1 MGDGSKEP
9 YFLIEGRGLV
19 RFISLIVAIF
29 AAMPIVKKVSIM
41 INDGMRHVFEQGWSE
56 VIVIVGM
63 FILMLVAGSVA
74 LKISKAQLPPH

>member
-9 YFLIEGRGLV
+9 YFMIEGRGLV

-29 AAMPIVKKVSIM
+29 AAMPIVRKVSIL
-41 INDGMRHVFEQGWSE
+41 INDGFRHVFEEGWSE
-56 VIVIVGM
+56 VFMVVGM

-74 LKISKAQLPPH
+74 LKGKFSIP